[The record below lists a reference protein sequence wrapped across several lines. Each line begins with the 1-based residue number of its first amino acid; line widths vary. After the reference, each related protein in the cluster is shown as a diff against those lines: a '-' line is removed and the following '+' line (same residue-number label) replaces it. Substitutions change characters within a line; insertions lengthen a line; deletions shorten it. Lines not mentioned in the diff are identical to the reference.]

1 MIEPI
6 AKWGNPNHMKPCPW
20 INPNMRKVQFNTLYV
35 ESKIHSH
42 AMVPMEIGATHGRRI
57 RKRIS
62 RLKRKSLWRVNA
74 RALLR
79 SKITIWE
86 IQRNTK
92 RVLKRGLELGSADDI
107 GEVAQPNET
116 HCSATGGGVADA
128 VIESHEE
135 RQPPPAAQCKGRPG
149 R

>member
-1 MIEPI
+1 
-6 AKWGNPNHMKPCPW
+6 MKPCPW
-20 INPNMRKVQFNTLYV
+20 INPNMRKVQFKTLYV

-86 IQRNTK
+86 INANTN
-92 RVLKRGLELGSADDI
+92 VFLSAVWNLGVPTTLVKLRSPTKPS
-107 GEVAQPNET
+107 V
-116 HCSATGGGVADA
+116 
-128 VIESHEE
+128 
-135 RQPPPAAQCKGRPG
+135 PPPVVVLLTL
-149 R
+149 